1 MNSNFKIY
9 YIAPIYNLESIIK
22 TGYIFS
28 YSIMK
33 SFNMYSNTNI
43 GLNNIKERRLNNCFD
58 SYPDLKVGQCVPFYY
73 CYRSVMLF
81 LIYKKNDS
89 LSFKDGQE
97 FIVHFEFNM
106 FKVIEWAKRN
116 NKRWVITDSNAGSYY
131 FKDSNKINFLK
142 ELNWDAI
149 TSLDWGGKDKIIHE
163 KQAEFLVEEK
173 VDFNLVERIGVF
185 NIEMLKKVKKI
196 VNKNIKVEIHTDWY
210 Y

>member
-1 MNSNFKIY
+1 MNNNPKIY
-9 YIAPIYNLESIIK
+9 YIAPVYNLKSIIES
-22 TGYIFS
+22 GYIFS
-28 YSIMK
+28 YSKIKK
-33 SFNMYSNTNI
+33 SDKYKNANI
-43 GLNNIKERRLNNCFD
+43 GLNNIKERRLNNCFE

-81 LIYKKNDS
+81 LIYMKNDN

-97 FIVHFEFNM
+97 FIVHFEFDM
-106 FKVIEWAKRN
+106 FKVVEWAKRN

-131 FKDSNKINFLK
+131 FKDSNKIDFLK
-142 ELNWDAI
+142 ELNWNAI
-149 TSLDWGGKDKIIHE
+149 NSLDWGGKDKIKHE

-185 NIEMLKKVKKI
+185 DIEMLNEVKKI
-196 VNKNIKVEIHTDWY
+196 VNKDIKVEVCNNWY